1 MVRTNNKSI
10 EAFLGSVRHAADKEQ
25 APYPAAPTPCGTA
38 FDSYR
43 DRNNAWATNSPSRNR
58 SCELHLSNSAVRP
71 RNINLVSIDDA
82 FRPGLRIRLTPRGRT
97 CLGKPWN
104 FGDRDSHPVF
114 RYSCPHNH
122 FLPLHGNSRLR
133 FDAGRNA
140 PLPSLDPQFRHTA
153 YSRSFS
159 AQNLSTS
166 QLLRTV

>member
-1 MVRTNNKSI
+1 MSVLVRTNNKSI

-97 CLGKPWN
+97 CLGQPWN
-104 FGDRDSHPVF
+104 FGDQDSHLVF

-122 FLPLHGNSRLR
+122 FRQVHGGSPHRFKPAGTLPYR
-133 FDAGRNA
+133 
-140 PLPSLDPQFRHTA
+140 PYP
-153 YSRSFS
+153 
-159 AQNLSTS
+159 
-166 QLLRTV
+166 